1 MELGTTVLEVYS
13 MFTFYTLW
21 MYVQIYHIAIRDD
34 EFNRAF
40 FIFLQGKPTE
50 ASKDINVLQYGE
62 KDTRNYLPGNASTC
76 FLYNTMKSCICIGD

>member
-1 MELGTTVLEVYS
+1 MSKYTTLQVEMMSL
-13 MFTFYTLW
+13 TG
-21 MYVQIYHIAIRDD
+21 
-34 EFNRAF
+34 AF
-40 FIFLQGKPTE
+40 FIIFLQGKPTE